1 MKSADTVI
9 AAQHV
14 DSPVKWRNSGGHAFP
29 STPDDAAQATKMNVD
44 GDVKR
49 PNALM
54 SLPSSASGNVNASAS
69 AVSASKSSPQ
79 PQRQSFAELMS
90 EFHNLM
96 AELQA
101 NEQSTAVDGI
111 AVRAP
116 AQSAQYMSVADLH
129 TQHSDHDHDHDRG
142 QEQPVPTPYDE
153 LLRQERE
160 RVDREKRLGGAL
172 SVDALSQL
180 HDEDVVNKMR
190 GSRSQ
195 SGGLNSASTPL
206 YLDDF
211 RREMQ
216 KISHLY
222 VFGGDSAR
230 SPFAASL
237 GASAASHSSSH
248 SATTPSHH
256 DAKARA
262 TSADRRERQRH
273 DRDDDDDDVMGF
285 DHDYDVDCD
294 DNDFDHHDDV
304 DELRGHDSRLMNESH
319 ADADSLDGDTIARR
333 PQSTSS
339 SNSNSFSMRKN
350 AVASSA
356 SSSSAAAAAATPLP
370 PRTAMPTGSIFVTT
384 DEKQV
389 LRTTNEALLNA
400 LRELERE
407 KKSLADKL
415 RAAEVSECGG
425 HDDDGHHRHYCHH
438 HDGLL

>member
-1 MKSADTVI
+1 MI

-14 DSPVKWRNSGGHAFP
+14 DSPVKWRSSAGHALP
-29 STPDDAAQATKMNVD
+29 STPDDAAQAAKMNVD

-49 PNALM
+49 SNALI

-101 NEQSTAVDGI
+101 DEQSTAVDGT

-116 AQSAQYMSVADLH
+116 AQSAQYMSVADLYTH
-129 TQHSDHDHDHDRG
+129 HSDHDYDHDHTRG

-248 SATTPSHH
+248 SATTPSQH
-256 DAKARA
+256 DAKA
-262 TSADRRERQRH
+262 ADRRERQRH
-273 DRDDDDDDVMGF
+273 DRGDDDDDVMGF
-285 DHDYDVDCD
+285 DHDYDVDGD

-304 DELRGHDSRLMNESH
+304 DELHGHDSRLLNESH

-339 SNSNSFSMRKN
+339 SSFSMRKD
-350 AVASSA
+350 AA
-356 SSSSAAAAAATPLP
+356 SSSSAATTATTPLP

-415 RAAEVSECGG
+415 RTAEVSECGG
-425 HDDDGHHRHYCHH
+425 HDDDNVIIIVMVIMMMVFS
-438 HDGLL
+438 DAVW